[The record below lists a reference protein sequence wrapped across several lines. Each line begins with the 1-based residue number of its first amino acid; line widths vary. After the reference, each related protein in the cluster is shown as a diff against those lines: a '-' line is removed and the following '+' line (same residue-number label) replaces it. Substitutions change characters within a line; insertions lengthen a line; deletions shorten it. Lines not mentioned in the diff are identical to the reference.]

1 MTRSEWRSQLLQRSE
16 KAGVN
21 LADEAIEKLRCYFE
35 LLARWNRK
43 ISLTALPLD
52 PPTRETLDRLFVEP
66 LAASCHFPR
75 DPVAWFDL
83 GSGGGS
89 PAIPLKILHPEAS
102 LTMVE
107 ARVRKAA
114 FLREAVRGLVLSGA
128 FVENARFEAT
138 AQARPRSAELV
149 TARAVRL
156 DDAFASSVRQLLG
169 TKGRLLL
176 FRSTSQA
183 QRIEGMTHQETI
195 ELLRNG
201 RSFLSIYSN
210 GEQSGRL
217 RSVGST

>member
-1 MTRSEWRSQLLQRSE
+1 MTSSEWRSQLLQRSE

-21 LADEAIEKLRCYFE
+21 LTDEAIERLGCYFE
-35 LLARWNRK
+35 LLTKWNPK

-52 PPTRETLDRLFVEP
+52 PPTCETLDRLFVEP
-66 LAASCHFPR
+66 LAASRHFPR
-75 DPVAWFDL
+75 DPGAWFDL

-107 ARVRKAA
+107 ARARKAA
-114 FLREAVRGLVLSGA
+114 FLREAVRVLVLSGA

-138 AQARPRSAELV
+138 AEARPRTAELA

-156 DDAFASSVRQLLG
+156 DDAFASSVRRLLS
-169 TKGRLLL
+169 TKGRLLV

-183 QRIEGMTHQETI
+183 QLIEGMTHQETI
-195 ELLRNG
+195 ELLRNQ
-201 RSFLSIYSN
+201 RSFLSIYIN
-210 GEQSGRL
+210 GEQSGRQQ
-217 RSVGST
+217 SVGST